1 MHQLFSPILVLRSVV
16 YLLPSLTHLM
26 NLERPQHL
34 YEHLIAGLTGLEP
47 AILGLTNLRCIPLKL
62 QTNFEDCGN
71 FEIPTR
77 CLTNNRSA
85 SELTI
90 HAKVCLSVST
100 TEPRTTQ
107 VGLEPTFSFF
117 VDPVGI
123 EPTPL
128 VLQTSVRTSYT
139 KGTIL
144 TTA

>member
-16 YLLPSLTHLM
+16 YLLPSLTHLV

-90 HAKVCLSVST
+90 HGKRYYQLYYRATNGSDGT
-100 TEPRTTQ
+100 RTHT
-107 VGLEPTFSFF
+107 S
-117 VDPVGI
+117 
-123 EPTPL
+123 PL
-128 VLQTSVRTSYT
+128 RGPCRNRTYSSSSSD
-139 KGTIL
+139 
-144 TTA
+144 

>member
-1 MHQLFSPILVLRSVV
+1 MPVTKFTVWRLTNSSVTPIIVPVAGIEPTLLITCADT
-16 YLLPSLTHLM
+16 YLALSRISGSNSLPSLTHLM

-62 QTNFEDCGN
+62 QINFEDCGN

-90 HAKVCLSVST
+90 HRKRYCQL
-100 TEPRTTQ
+100 
-107 VGLEPTFSFF
+107 
-117 VDPVGI
+117 
-123 EPTPL
+123 
-128 VLQTSVRTSYT
+128 Y
-139 KGTIL
+139 
-144 TTA
+144 